1 MDCDKIFV
9 GDGLLFDGESLWEMS
24 AVGAFNSFFAP
35 STGFLG
41 FLSGDDDD
49 EDVLGGRVFILR
61 GTKALR
67 TSSIADSLPDSLGLC
82 GDLDGLFGMT
92 IGGIADAVAL
102 FVYAMYSAGYLW
114 SSEYGARV
122 CEKLGLNR
130 SADGTGNV
138 PDEKQRESVNLGRL
152 FARVYVVASRIVVLT
167 TEGTYA
173 VAERRDG

>member
-1 MDCDKIFV
+1 MDCEDRIFV

-24 AVGAFNSFFAP
+24 AVGAFSSFFTP

-49 EDVLGGRVFILR
+49 EDVLGGKVFILR

-82 GDLDGLFGMT
+82 GDLDGLLGMT

-102 FVYAMYSAGYLW
+102 LYATYSGYLW

-130 SADGTGNV
+130 SAGGTGNV
-138 PDEKQRESVNLGRL
+138 PDENRENRLISAGRL
-152 FARVYVVASRIVVLT
+152 RGCT
-167 TEGTYA
+167 
-173 VAERRDG
+173 